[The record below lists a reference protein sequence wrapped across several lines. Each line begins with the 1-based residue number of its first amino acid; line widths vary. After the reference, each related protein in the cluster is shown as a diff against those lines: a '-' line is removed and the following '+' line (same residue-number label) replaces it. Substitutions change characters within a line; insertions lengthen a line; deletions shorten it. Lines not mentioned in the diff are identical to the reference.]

1 MKKLFIIM
9 LAFSF
14 LVLIPVWAV
23 ADSVEGSV
31 QGFTCVTQGKLCPV
45 GKEDPM
51 AAVENVFV
59 ILTDDNAYFFVP
71 NLDRAVLARHINDRV
86 RVKGTLSPKY
96 SAIKA
101 DTLEVF
107 KRGAW
112 RTTWEVAWQ
121 QRFYTELYGG
131 VYVY

>member
-1 MKKLFIIM
+1 MKKIFITI
-9 LAFSF
+9 LALSF
-14 LVLIPVWAV
+14 LVLTPLWAA
-23 ADSVEGSV
+23 ADTIEGSV
-31 QGFTCVTQGKLCPV
+31 QGYTCVTQGKLCPV

-59 ILTDDNAYFFVP
+59 VLTEDNDYFFVL
-71 NLDRAVLARHINDRV
+71 NLDRAVLARHINDQV
-86 RVKGTLSPKY
+86 RVTGRLSPKY
-96 SAIKA
+96 PAITA
-101 DTLEVF
+101 YTLDVF